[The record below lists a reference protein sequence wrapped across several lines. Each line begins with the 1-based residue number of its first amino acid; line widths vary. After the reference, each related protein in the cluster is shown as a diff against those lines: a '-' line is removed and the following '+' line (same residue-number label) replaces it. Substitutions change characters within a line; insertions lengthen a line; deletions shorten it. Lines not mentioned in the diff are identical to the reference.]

1 MLGTEDLVGTNIFLL
16 SALPIRIVSIPA
28 NIKRVP
34 ANNICVHVSLDGISN
49 NAYPNL
55 IQGDALPQRNVHTS
69 ASTHTT
75 QVF

>member
-1 MLGTEDLVGTNIFLL
+1 MLGTEDFVGTNIFLL

-69 ASTHTT
+69 ASAHTT